1 MGFVDQ
7 MAVEANY
14 NSSRMWGFIRPVK
27 EVATYL
33 MAKVTGFYT
42 INGHDVLE
50 FPENNK
56 KENFIIFLEKVREKN
71 PFGRIIMILDNFK
84 THKAFIVKEKAEE
97 LNIRLIYLPPY
108 SPDLN
113 PIEFIW
119 KSVKRVVS
127 TISPLFKEELETL
140 IQKSFYNLTK
150 SLSFAKYWINSY
162 IN

>member
-119 KSVKRVVS
+119 KSVKRVLS

-150 SLSFAKYWINSY
+150 SLSFAKYWIKSY